1 MCIAIMCT
9 LQSKSRLK
17 ESSVPFFL
25 LLFVA
30 VPVVELVVL
39 IKVGAMI
46 GALQTVALV
55 FLTAILGAWLLKQQ
69 GMATLLRARQRMN
82 SGELPAQEVA
92 EGLILAAGGAMLL
105 TPGFM
110 TDLFGFTCLLPFTR
124 QWLVGQAIK
133 RLTIAGSAGG
143 FSFHGQSGP
152 FGGEQGPFGRQKPF
166 DRDTNGDIIEGEYRD
181 ETETRHDRIDKK

>member
-1 MCIAIMCT
+1 
-9 LQSKSRLK
+9 LK

-25 LLFVA
+25 LLFVV
-30 VPVVELVVL
+30 VPVAELVVL

-69 GMATLLRARQRMN
+69 GLATLLRARQRMN

-105 TPGFM
+105 TPGFI
-110 TDLFGFTCLLPFTR
+110 TDFFGFMCLLPFTR
-124 QWLVGQAIK
+124 QWLVGQVIK
-133 RLTIAGSAGG
+133 RLTVVGSASG
-143 FSFHGQSGP
+143 FSFKGQPGQ
-152 FGGEQGPFGRQKPF
+152 FGGEQGPFGGQNPF
-166 DRDTNGDIIEGEYRD
+166 DRDVNGDIIEGEYRD
-181 ETETRHDRIDKK
+181 ETETHHDRIDKK

>member
-1 MCIAIMCT
+1 
-9 LQSKSRLK
+9 
-17 ESSVPFFL
+17 VPFFL

-69 GMATLLRARQRMN
+69 GMATLTRARQRMN

-143 FSFHGQSGP
+143 FSFSRPIRSRLAVSRARSGAKNRLTATP
-152 FGGEQGPFGRQKPF
+152 TATSLKASIVTKLKPATVASTKSKNF
-166 DRDTNGDIIEGEYRD
+166 S
-181 ETETRHDRIDKK
+181 